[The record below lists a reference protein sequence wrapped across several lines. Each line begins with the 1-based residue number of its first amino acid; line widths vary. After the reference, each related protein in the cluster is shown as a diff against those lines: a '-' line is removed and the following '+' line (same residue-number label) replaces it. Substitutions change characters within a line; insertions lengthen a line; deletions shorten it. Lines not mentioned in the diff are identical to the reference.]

1 MIIIRRGKE
10 YSVGEDIYN
19 YPASEKDSPEYKIPE
34 IGPYQL
40 LKLYPFL
47 YKKFIALHRKVIKKL
62 NSSINRYKTF
72 VPGLEWDKKL
82 IEFGQKFDQYL
93 NDIQSFLSMIAQG
106 VSRAE
111 ELGKPVQFS
120 NVEVSSIKDLRQKI
134 SSDFKSLIND
144 AKGLLEEGRGTEK
157 FDEVDQGQKTEGKP
171 ELQAKGPVGYE
182 AALALQE
189 YINIISDPE
198 NESLSRIYKTGF
210 PIPMMNSREETIPL
224 YDDFYINKAALDSLF
239 EQAKLPSLA
248 GDLATAWTVRIS
260 SIASI
265 FKTNLNSF
273 RSFVR
278 SSYKNYVFWK
288 YADKY
293 IEKIKKLD
301 SSDQFIFNAQ
311 LRELLQKDSSI
322 DDILYRDL
330 FISLLGKFIEN
341 NDRK

>member
-40 LKLYPFL
+40 LNLHPFL
-47 YKKFIALHRKVIKKL
+47 YERFTEAYHKATEELTDA
-62 NSSINRYKTF
+62 INRYET
-72 VPGLEWDKKL
+72 VASGLYKKL
-82 IEFGQKFDQYL
+82 FEFREKFDQYF
-93 NDIQSFLSMIAQG
+93 NDIQSFLSMIAKG

-111 ELGKPVQFS
+111 ELGEPIQFY
-120 NVEVSSIKDLRQKI
+120 NVEVASIKDLRQKI

-144 AKGLLEEGRGTEK
+144 AKGLLK
-157 FDEVDQGQKTEGKP
+157 KDQKTEKDDSKLQP
-171 ELQAKGPVGYE
+171 EEPVGYE
-182 AALALQE
+182 AVLSLQK
-189 YINIISDPE
+189 YINIISDPK
-198 NESLSRIYKTGF
+198 NKILSRIYETSF
-210 PIPMMNSREETIPL
+210 PIPTMNSREETIPL
-224 YDDFYINKAALDSLF
+224 YDDFVINKAVLDSLF
-239 EQAKLPSLA
+239 EQAKLPSLVS
-248 GDLATAWTVRIS
+248 DLATAWTARIS

-311 LRELLQKDSSI
+311 LKGLLQKDSSI